1 MASELRLRESSGAVR
16 LFRMVA
22 CLALVLTL
30 APAAWAAFDPAAVF
44 VMKCSGCHSVG
55 KGDVVGPDLAG
66 VAQRRDKRWLHSF
79 IRSSQGLVGRGEKT
93 AGALF
98 AKYKK
103 KMPDHDFSDDEIDA
117 LLAFI
122 QAGGP
127 REPMGELRR
136 ASTATPAEVARGR
149 ELFAGRLALRNGG
162 AACAGCHAAGAV
174 GRWRAGTLGG
184 DLSRVYDKYQDAGL
198 TRALVESRSPMMWT
212 TYRERP
218 LTPDE
223 VFAIKAFLHAAA
235 RAPEPAMEL
244 ASGAPLFLGFGGSSL
259 FLLLTGHLLRR
270 RGGPRKPGRGA
281 SGGDAADL
289 SD

>member
-1 MASELRLRESSGAVR
+1 MASELRLRESSGIVR
-16 LFRMVA
+16 LLRIGALFG
-22 CLALVLTL
+22 LALTA
-30 APAAWAAFDPAAVF
+30 APAAWAGFDAAAVF
-44 VMKCSGCHSVG
+44 AMKCSGCHSVG

-66 VAQRRDKRWLHSF
+66 VTQRRDKRWLHSF
-79 IRSSQGLVGRGEKT
+79 IRSSQGLVGKGEKT
-93 AGALF
+93 ALTLF

-103 KMPDHDFSDDEIDA
+103 KMPDHDFSDDEIDT

-127 REPMGELRR
+127 RESAGELRR

-149 ELFAGRLALRNGG
+149 ELFTGRIPLRNGG
-162 AACAGCHAAGAV
+162 AACAGCHAAGGV
-174 GRWRAGTLGG
+174 GLWRAGTLGG

-198 TRALVESRSPMMWT
+198 TRALVESRFPMMWMA
-212 TYRERP
+212 YRERP
-218 LTPDE
+218 LTADE

-235 RAPEPAMEL
+235 RAPEPPMEL

-259 FLLLTGHLLRR
+259 FLLLTGRLLRR
-270 RGGPRKPGRGA
+270 RGGPRKAGRGA